1 MTSAYSA
8 FMFFI
13 CVALILDP
21 LEMVLQSYR
30 YLEPWLYLSFQVY
43 KALLSIIFLV
53 YEIYQ
58 YTELPATLPASMPAV
73 LRTVWK
79 WVVIIIIAFCA
90 CAM

>member
-1 MTSAYSA
+1 
-8 FMFFI
+8 MFFI
-13 CVALILDP
+13 CVALILEP

-43 KALLSIIFLV
+43 KALLTIVFLV

-58 YTELPATLPASMPAV
+58 YTELPASEPA
-73 LRTVWK
+73 VWK

-90 CAM
+90 CSM